1 MRMTDKILTWLL
13 EENNPSVRFLTL
25 TTLLDRALD
34 DPEVLTAR
42 ESIMTQGVVAKLLE
56 KQNSDGSWVDPGKF
70 YTDKYHGA
78 VWNLITLAEFAAD
91 PSNEQVKKAGEF
103 ILHSSFNPENGGFST
118 AESART
124 KSGLVSLII
133 PCLTGNMVYALIKLG
148 FLEDERLG
156 KAIEWIL
163 TYQRSDDGEERPPLG
178 EMYDRYRSCWG
189 SHSCHMGV
197 AKTLKALSA
206 IPEPKRDARVNAKI
220 QELADYFLKHRIY
233 KKSHHPE
240 EIAKPGWM
248 KFGFPL
254 MYQSDALEMLDI
266 FASLKIHA
274 PELDDTIDLV
284 RRKQTVEGV
293 WNLENSYSDRM
304 LVTIE
309 HQGKPS
315 KWITLRAVRALREYR

>member
-1 MRMTDKILTWLL
+1 MTDKILTWLL
-13 EENNPSVRFLTL
+13 KENNPSVRYLTL

-34 DPEVLTAR
+34 DPEVLAAR
-42 ESIMTQGVVAKLLE
+42 ESIMTHGVVAKLLE
-56 KQNSDGSWVDPGKF
+56 KQNSDGSWMDPGKF
-70 YTDKYHGA
+70 YTDKYHGT

-91 PSNEQVKKAGEF
+91 PAHAQVKKACEF

-148 FLEDERLG
+148 YLEDERLRKG
-156 KAIEWIL
+156 IEWIL
-163 TYQRSDDGEERPPLG
+163 TYQRSDDGEERPPMG

-197 AKTLKALSA
+197 AKSLKALAA
-206 IPEPKRDARVNAKI
+206 IPVPKRNELVDAKI
-220 QELADYFLKHRIY
+220 RELVDYFLKHRVY

-240 EIAKPGWM
+240 EIAKPGWV

-254 MYQSDALEMLDI
+254 MYQSDALEILDI

-274 PELDDTIDLV
+274 PELDDAIDLV
-284 RRKQTVEGV
+284 RRKRDAEG
-293 WNLENSYSDRM
+293 WWKLENSYSDRM
-304 LVTIE
+304 LVPIE
-309 HQGKPS
+309 HKGKPS
-315 KWITLRAVRALREYR
+315 KWITLRALRVLKEYW

>member
-1 MRMTDKILTWLL
+1 
-13 EENNPSVRFLTL
+13 
-25 TTLLDRALD
+25 
-34 DPEVLTAR
+34 
-42 ESIMTQGVVAKLLE
+42 
-56 KQNSDGSWVDPGKF
+56 
-70 YTDKYHGA
+70 
-78 VWNLITLAEFAAD
+78 
-91 PSNEQVKKAGEF
+91 
-103 ILHSSFNPENGGFST
+103 
-118 AESART
+118 ESART

-309 HQGKPS
+309 HKGKPS